1 MTNSINGSA
10 CALSNAAKAGVLLIG
25 LFATVSCDSATAVEE
40 FGACRQ
46 THEFGNYGCAEVSG
60 RVLGSQ
66 GQPLIGVSVGPRYLA
81 EVGPPLYDAMYV
93 ETDAQGRFRFRVTR
107 YAPRKLLVVP
117 DTFSLYVS
125 AAVRP
130 NPGTGAPSSVV
141 DSVLVQVELA
151 PIGAVP
157 RPAEVEIRL
166 SHP

>member
-1 MTNSINGSA
+1 M
-10 CALSNAAKAGVLLIG
+10 LLIG

-66 GQPLIGVSVGPRYLA
+66 GQPLIGISVGPRYLA

-93 ETDAQGRFRFRVTR
+93 ETNTGTLPFRVTR

-125 AAVRP
+125 AAVRQSWDRCP
-130 NPGTGAPSSVV
+130 VV
-141 DSVLVQVELA
+141 
-151 PIGAVP
+151 
-157 RPAEVEIRL
+157 RCR
-166 SHP
+166 